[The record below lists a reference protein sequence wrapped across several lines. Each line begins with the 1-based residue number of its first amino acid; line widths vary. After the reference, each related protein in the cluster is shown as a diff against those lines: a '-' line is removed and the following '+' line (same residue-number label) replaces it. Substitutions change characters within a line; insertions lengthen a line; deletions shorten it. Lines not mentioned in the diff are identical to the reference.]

1 MLSIKARIAALQAVL
16 GAGGDTSFFD
26 MPLEDLD
33 LISRSIVETVQ
44 ELEALD
50 TADKKD
56 AYCRE
61 HDTTPEEI
69 QGLINL
75 FRTGSYDGRPAK

>member
-1 MLSIKARIAALQAVL
+1 MPSIKARIAALQAVL
-16 GAGGDTSFFD
+16 RATGDTSVFD
-26 MPLEDLD
+26 MPPEDLD
-33 LISRSIVETVQ
+33 PVSRSIVETVR

-50 TADKKD
+50 TAEKKD

-69 QGLINL
+69 QGIINL
-75 FRTGSYDGRPAK
+75 LRTGYYDGHPAK